1 LVGFGAWIGIILRSF
16 DSKGFL
22 ACTFGVKHGLIFSKQ
37 HLMKKIVLLLGT
49 VIAGCNGFAQ
59 TSKQAEWKLVEGK
72 ITTPWA
78 DKVVAQN
85 PHPEYPRPQLVR
97 QNWQNINGLWSY
109 AILPKASGDTK
120 PAAFEGQILVPFA
133 VESALS
139 GVGRSVGKDSILWYH
154 RLIDFSPK
162 LKDQRVLLH
171 FGAVD
176 WQCEVFVNGKP
187 AGSHQGGYDPFTFDI
202 TDLLVKKKQQEI
214 TVKVWDPSS
223 DGPQPRGKQIK
234 NPNGIWYTPVTGI
247 WQTVWLETVPTSYV
261 SNILLTTD
269 IDKQTATVKADVKS
283 AGQGDK
289 IKMTVWD
296 GTTKIGEQE
305 VSPAAEATFTISNAK
320 LWSPST
326 PFLYDLTI
334 TVNRNGKVVD
344 EVKSYFAMRK
354 IGMQPDANG
363 IQRMTLNNEFLF
375 QYGPLD
381 QGWWPDGL
389 YTAPTDEALKFDIL
403 KTKEMGFNM
412 IRKHVKVEPARWY
425 RYCDELGMLVWQD
438 MPSGDLGNHWEQR
451 PGITGNETERDRTP
465 ESENIYKTEWKAIMD
480 ANRHFPS
487 IVVWVPFNES
497 WGQFKTEE
505 ITNWTM
511 QYDPTRLVNSASGG
525 NFHPV
530 GHIIDMHNYPAP
542 VMPRPDIFGAKQI
555 IVLGEFGG
563 LGLPV
568 DKHTWQ
574 QKDNWGYQSFKNQE
588 DLYARYASFI
598 ERFEPLI
605 KKGLSAAVYTQTTD
619 VEVEIN
625 GLMTYDRKV
634 IKLPEAKL
642 KAIHTPL
649 YNSSWV
655 KLKQ

>member
-1 LVGFGAWIGIILRSF
+1 
-16 DSKGFL
+16 
-22 ACTFGVKHGLIFSKQ
+22 
-37 HLMKKIVLLLGT
+37 MKKSLLILGILLCFRSAT
-49 VIAGCNGFAQ
+49 SLAQ
-59 TSKQAEWKLVEGK
+59 KPSDWKYVQGK
-72 ITTPWA
+72 IVTPWA
-78 DKVVAQN
+78 EKVNAAN
-85 PHPEYPRPQLVR
+85 AHPEYPRPQMVR
-97 QNWQNINGLWSY
+97 QNWFNINGLWNYS
-109 AILPKASGDTK
+109 IVPKQSSETK
-120 PAAFEGQILVPFA
+120 PATFDGQILVPFA

-139 GVGRSVGKDSILWYH
+139 GVGKTVGKDSVLWYQ
-154 RLIDFSPK
+154 RMIDFAPK
-162 LKDQRVLLH
+162 LKNQRVLLH

-176 WQCEVFVNGKP
+176 WKCDVFVNGKP

-202 TDLLVKKKQQEI
+202 TDHLTKKKQQEI
-214 TVKVWDPSS
+214 SVRVWDPSS

-234 NPNGIWYTPVTGI
+234 NPNSIWYTPVTGI
-247 WQTVWLETVPTSYV
+247 WQTVWIETVPASYIA
-261 SNILLTTD
+261 SFLQIPD
-269 IDKQTATVKADVKS
+269 IDKQTLTVSTTLTNAAPTDKVKIT
-283 AGQGDK
+283 AF
-289 IKMTVWD
+289 D
-296 GTTKIGEQE
+296 GKNKVAEQE
-305 VSPAAEATFTISNAK
+305 VSASESAVLNIANAK
-320 LWSPST
+320 LWSPDS

-334 TVNRNGKVVD
+334 AVTRDGKVVD

-438 MPSGDLGNHWEQR
+438 MPSGDMGNVWEQR
-451 PGITGNETERDRTP
+451 PGITGAETEKERTP

-487 IVVWVPFNES
+487 IVVWVPFNEA

-530 GHIIDMHNYPAP
+530 GHIIDMHNYPEP

-568 DKHTWQ
+568 DQHTWQ
-574 QKDNWGYQSFKNQE
+574 QKDNWGYQSFKNPE
-588 DLYARYASFI
+588 ELYTRYESLI
-598 ERFEPLI
+598 KRFEPLI

-634 IKLPEAKL
+634 IKLPEPKL
-642 KAIHTPL
+642 KQLHTPL
-649 YNSSWV
+649 YNAEWV
-655 KLKQ
+655 KLKP